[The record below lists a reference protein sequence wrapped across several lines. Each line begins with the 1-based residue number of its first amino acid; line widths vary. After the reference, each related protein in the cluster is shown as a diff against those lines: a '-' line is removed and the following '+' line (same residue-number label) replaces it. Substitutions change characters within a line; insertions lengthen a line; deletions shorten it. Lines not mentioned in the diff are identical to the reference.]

1 MITVSTSRPRNVDV
15 PRAAAILYGDW
26 GTSKAYVVGLAFAV
40 LFVWFGVQR
49 LDAQAKGAGIGFR
62 LLILSGVAAFWPLF
76 LRRWLQR
83 MAEPPIETNSHR
95 RAGGL

>member
-1 MITVSTSRPRNVDV
+1 MFETLVVTSVY
-15 PRAAAILYGDW
+15 AW
-26 GTSKAYVVGLAFAV
+26 MAYAVVGLAFAV

-62 LLILSGVAAFWPLF
+62 LLIFSGVAAFWPLF
-76 LRRWLQR
+76 LRRWLQG